1 MFFTHKFMDEVAH
14 ESVVKANMR
23 DMIDQYILRNV
34 RESFA
39 NMEII
44 HYADPEERIR
54 RRVRTFINDNYETA
68 TMSDIAD
75 FASLI
80 ADEEIKLPRT

>member
-1 MFFTHKFMDEVAH
+1 MYFTHKFTDESAH
-14 ESVVKANMR
+14 ESTVQANMR

-39 NMEII
+39 NMEIT
-44 HYADPEERIR
+44 HYDDPEGRIR
-54 RRVRTFINDNYETA
+54 QRVRTFVRENYETA

-75 FASLI
+75 FASLV
-80 ADEEIKLPRT
+80 ADEEIHL

>member
-1 MFFTHKFMDEVAH
+1 MYFTHKFMDEFAH
-14 ESVVKANMR
+14 ESTVKANMR

-39 NMEII
+39 NMEIT
-44 HYADPEERIR
+44 HYADPEHRIR
-54 RRVRTFINDNYETA
+54 ERVREFVHDNYETA

-80 ADEEIKLPRT
+80 ADQEIHL

>member
-1 MFFTHKFMDEVAH
+1 MYFTHKFMDETAH
-14 ESVVKANMR
+14 ESTVKANMR

-39 NMEII
+39 NMEIT
-44 HYADPEERIR
+44 HYADPENRIR
-54 RRVRTFINDNYETA
+54 ERVREFVRDNYETA

-80 ADEEIKLPRT
+80 ADQEIHL

>member
-1 MFFTHKFMDEVAH
+1 MFFTHKFTDEVAH
-14 ESVVKANMR
+14 ESTVKANMR

-44 HYADPEERIR
+44 HYEDPESRIR
-54 RRVRTFINDNYETA
+54 QRVRTFVNDNYESA

-75 FASLI
+75 FASLV
-80 ADEEIKLPRT
+80 ADEEIRL